1 MTTRSEQLKLLGVL
15 VVTALALWSLWPSY
29 EYYTKTPAQ
38 RSAMEPA
45 KLADLRKRAI
55 KLGLDAQDIAIPRS
69 LRKRAIK
76 LGLDLQGGL
85 QLLLEV
91 DKSRLS
97 PAEAKDAV
105 ERARQIIHNRID
117 QYGVAEPL
125 VQIEGEDRITVQ
137 LPGLTDREVALDL
150 IGKTARLDFKLVRT
164 G

>member
-1 MTTRSEQLKLLGVL
+1 MTTRSDQLKLVGVV
-15 VVTALALWSLWPSY
+15 VVTALALFSLWPSY

-45 KLADLRKRAI
+45 KLAEMRK
-55 KLGLDAQDIAIPRS
+55 K
-69 LRKRAIK
+69 AIK

-91 DKSRLS
+91 DKSQLS

-105 ERARQIIHNRID
+105 ERAREIINNRID
-117 QYGVAEPL
+117 QFGVAEPL

-137 LPGLTDREVALDL
+137 LPGLTDRERAIEL

-164 G
+164 SEEARVLYQRLDSWLASRA